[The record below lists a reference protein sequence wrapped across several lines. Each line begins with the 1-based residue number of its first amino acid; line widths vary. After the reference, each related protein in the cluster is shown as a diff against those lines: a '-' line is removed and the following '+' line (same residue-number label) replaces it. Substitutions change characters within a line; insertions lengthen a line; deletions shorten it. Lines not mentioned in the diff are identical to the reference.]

1 MIIFILAG
9 LVFPSNLLAIDKDE
23 LSEKLTT
30 RLIKTVSEEIMAKN
44 NVSQAEATRDSLAKG
59 LYSRYVV
66 KYVVLRNLKS
76 CERTYQMNVRNKIS
90 QHEKCNCSGVNNK
103 CSVFPHFEIKKW
115 RSLPLYFE
123 QLLQGGTEWRVGK
136 CSQQED

>member
-9 LVFPSNLLAIDKDE
+9 LVFPSNLLAINKDE

-59 LYSRYVV
+59 LYSRLFDYLVDV
-66 KYVVLRNLKS
+66 SKGHFLK
-76 CERTYQMNVRNKIS
+76 
-90 QHEKCNCSGVNNK
+90 
-103 CSVFPHFEIKKW
+103 
-115 RSLPLYFE
+115 
-123 QLLQGGTEWRVGK
+123 
-136 CSQQED
+136 